1 MGHEEGWPPCPESV
15 ALLCLLWTA
24 PLPSPPGFRAW
35 PPVRESLPGPTAQ
48 PRRPGSPSR
57 PADTSALCGQLHVL
71 GHSSPGSWR
80 GVSGVLGS
88 LSWHARSRR
97 LANCWGHLFSDENL
111 ACGPSL
117 FGPSSCGADGAAGPQ
132 QGGQG
137 WGWAS
142 GGAESVS
149 GETRA
154 QGSRA
159 FQVAELHPSQL
170 QGRQG
175 LTRGRCPPLR
185 LVITPSQILPLG
197 GRGSG
202 GWALGGAP
210 MVTDVLDSPC
220 FWPAAAQGAC
230 SSCPLH
236 SW

>member
-1 MGHEEGWPPCPESV
+1 MVVQPLGTAPPWAVMRPQMRMGASEAPHPGPRPQGQPFRAEQGTSLETPWRGPPALGAWSLTLWTTREVPKRVSCSLIFVGHEEGWPPCPESV

-132 QGGQG
+132 
-137 WGWAS
+137 
-142 GGAESVS
+142 
-149 GETRA
+149 
-154 QGSRA
+154 
-159 FQVAELHPSQL
+159 
-170 QGRQG
+170 
-175 LTRGRCPPLR
+175 
-185 LVITPSQILPLG
+185 
-197 GRGSG
+197 
-202 GWALGGAP
+202 
-210 MVTDVLDSPC
+210 
-220 FWPAAAQGAC
+220 
-230 SSCPLH
+230 
-236 SW
+236 